1 MILRHC
7 NLVFL
12 LVLLTGC
19 GGGSGNGQTTANA
32 ATNAGPPASQALPL
46 SWNLE
51 RKRADELDTTSANV
65 DAVLDHIF
73 TDTATQAVV
82 ISKRG
87 YVIGERYADGY
98 DNNSLGTSWSVAK
111 SFYAALV
118 GIAIEEGWIQSTEQ
132 RASEFLTEWS
142 DSDKADITIAQ
153 ILSMRS
159 GYDGNDQVFFQSDQ
173 TEYAI
178 NLPLTALPGIRFT
191 YSNANSQLM
200 EPLLRRATGVS
211 AHDLS
216 LIHI

>member
-32 ATNAGPPASQALPL
+32 ATNAGSPARQALPL
-46 SWNLE
+46 SWKLE

-65 DAVLDHIF
+65 DAVLGHIF

-87 YVIGERYADGY
+87 YVIGERYADSY

-142 DSDKADITIAQ
+142 DSDKADITIA
-153 ILSMRS
+153 
-159 GYDGNDQVFFQSDQ
+159 
-173 TEYAI
+173 
-178 NLPLTALPGIRFT
+178 
-191 YSNANSQLM
+191 
-200 EPLLRRATGVS
+200 
-211 AHDLS
+211 
-216 LIHI
+216 